1 MIYIIRK
8 HIRNNDVYMRYPT
21 CIALQLR
28 QFFGGEKKE
37 TCMES
42 YLLIPTPVAFIV
54 ILLFVYCIGMHC
66 LFLNVEDVEEY
77 VLPLK
82 LLPGQ
87 ADDSRCIQL
96 QAGS

>member
-1 MIYIIRK
+1 MQ
-8 HIRNNDVYMRYPT
+8 
-21 CIALQLR
+21 CIAVKTVFWR
-28 QFFGGEKKE
+28 REKRN
-37 TCMES
+37 M
-42 YLLIPTPVAFIV
+42 YGIIPIPVAFTV